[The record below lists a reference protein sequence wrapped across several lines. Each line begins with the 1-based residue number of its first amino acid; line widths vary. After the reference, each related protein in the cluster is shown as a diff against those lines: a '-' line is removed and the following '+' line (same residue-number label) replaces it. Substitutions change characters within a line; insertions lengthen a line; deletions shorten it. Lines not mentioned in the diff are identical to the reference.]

1 MSLLLW
7 LLSAAKEG
15 RMEISVK
22 NNIFHTRDLCQ
33 RAACH
38 KLVLRR
44 NEDYYEI
51 FSFIRPA
58 FWKTAAWL

>member
-1 MSLLLW
+1 M
-7 LLSAAKEG
+7 
-15 RMEISVK
+15 K

-38 KLVLRR
+38 KLVLRNKAKVTKLPCR

-51 FSFIRPA
+51 GKFIGGIGVSVCAGRD
-58 FWKTAAWL
+58 